1 MEVVEPV
8 SEVNSELEQSGMG
21 VSQYQKL
28 QDALRLMQPVRHV
41 DPVVSQDRMFQ
52 EIKQKDLC
60 SLKNL
65 KALNSYMKI

>member
-21 VSQYQKL
+21 VSQYKKL
-28 QDALRLMQPVRHV
+28 QDAIKLMQPERHV
-41 DPVVSQDRMFQ
+41 DPVVSHDRMSQ

-65 KALNSYMKI
+65 KALNCYMKI